1 MFKEPNL
8 INRDRLSSS
17 NTVYG
22 PLSVGPKAALGVGDT
37 EAAQKIGGDVENLHA
52 DLAIGGNVLAVPFAK
67 P

>member
-22 PLSVGPKAALGVGDT
+22 PLSIGPKAALGVGDK
-37 EAAQKIGGDVENLHA
+37 EAAQEIGGDIENLHA
-52 DLAIGGNVLAVPFAK
+52 DLAIDGNVFAVAVAK